1 MYVVLPSFEFLEF
14 ISREFVQPLRIE
26 MKIYL
31 PSQIHRQ
38 NIFATFHNCLLVR
51 LKSKDKKSKFLYT
64 TQIVP
69 VH

>member
-1 MYVVLPSFEFLEF
+1 MLSFEFLEY
-14 ISREFVQPLRIE
+14 ILREIVQTLRIE

-31 PSQIHRQ
+31 RSQKRRQ
-38 NIFATFHNCLLVR
+38 NISSTFYNCLLVR

-69 VH
+69 VHKE